1 MNNNLSLEKKLIID
15 EIIAE
20 IIENFYSY
28 RPTYIKYIIYD
39 ALKRCNPAEFEYFVQ
54 KISENRKLYELVF
67 VCICEFTYSKPAA
80 AGLED
85 KISKTKIILD
95 EAGDYRILKLFDYH
109 TGDKWC
115 IKI

>member
-28 RPTYIKYIIYD
+28 RPTYIKYLIYD

-67 VCICEFTYSKPAA
+67 VCICEFTYMKPAA
-80 AGLED
+80 TGLED
-85 KISKTKIILD
+85 EISKTKIIMD
-95 EAGDYRILKLFDYH
+95 EAGKYITLKLFDYQR
-109 TGDKWC
+109 GINDK
-115 IKI
+115 